1 MEQAY
6 PPHRTRTN
14 EARAESRPGVAE
26 SHAVYQGTLN
36 DGPIWRNPPPGRLIG
51 KGHPIGDFLH
61 AHEWELLEYRPGYFR
76 IAADLPKEVRN
87 LRGELFGGFSPTYVD
102 LASLRCVSAS
112 RPAAEPR
119 RRLVTVNMRIDYFE
133 PVIGP
138 RFFVEC
144 EVRNQRG
151 RNYLVETRFRD
162 GAARLLLFAITTIRA
177 TEVAETVP

>member
-1 MEQAY
+1 
-6 PPHRTRTN
+6 
-14 EARAESRPGVAE
+14 
-26 SHAVYQGTLN
+26 VYQGTLN
-36 DGPIWRNPPPGRLIG
+36 DASIWRNPPPGRLIG
-51 KGHPIGDFLH
+51 KGHPIGDFLR
-61 AHEWELLEYRPGYFR
+61 ADEWELLEFRPGYFR
-76 IAADLPKEVRN
+76 ISLELPSQVRN

-112 RPAAEPR
+112 RPLAEPR

-151 RNYLVETRFRD
+151 RTYLVETRFRD
-162 GAARLLLFAITTIRA
+162 DAATLLLFAITTIRA
-177 TEVAETVP
+177 TDLAVDVP

>member
-1 MEQAY
+1 M
-6 PPHRTRTN
+6 
-14 EARAESRPGVAE
+14 AEST
-26 SHAVYQGTLN
+26 AVYQGTLN
-36 DGPIWRNPPPGRLIG
+36 DASIWRNPPPGRLIG

-61 AHEWELLEYRPGYFR
+61 ADDWELLEFRPGYFR
-76 IAADLPKEVRN
+76 VAADLPKEVRN
-87 LRGELFGGFSPTYVD
+87 FRGELFGGFSPTYVD

-112 RPAAEPR
+112 RPPTEPR

-133 PVIGP
+133 PVFGP

-162 GAARLLLFAITTIRA
+162 DAATLLLFAITTIRA
-177 TEVAETVP
+177 TDVAETPP